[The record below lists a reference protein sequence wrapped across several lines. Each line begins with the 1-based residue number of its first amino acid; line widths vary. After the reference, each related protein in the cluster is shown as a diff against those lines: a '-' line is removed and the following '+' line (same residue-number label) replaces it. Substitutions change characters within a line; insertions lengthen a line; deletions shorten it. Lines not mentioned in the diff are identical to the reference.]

1 MIITKFTDF
10 NIDSPNWFINVLK
23 EEFSLRD
30 LKGISNNRFEHISI
44 SGQHPFI
51 QLVNDLLEN
60 ENSVKNTSILPC
72 ISVSENDENQEI
84 VTIGE
89 GFRGV
94 KLIDTD
100 ILSYIETNYSN
111 YKIRNKEG
119 ILTNNQI
126 ETIRTYIN
134 SGKKLK
140 MLVYEYFLRTS
151 VFVSLWTNTYEEYQ
165 ILSKILRSILYDI
178 RLKMISRK
186 AVDIS
191 ITSNKGLVNTNFGK
205 IIYGQETEIQ
215 FLNGFRNYIVTD
227 EEFLENFDVITSGNY
242 KNNIDNSLFVL
253 YDID

>member
-100 ILSYIETNYSN
+100 ILNYIEANYSD
-111 YKIRNKEG
+111 YKKRNKEG

-165 ILSKILRSILYDI
+165 ILSKILRSILYDV

>member
-94 KLIDTD
+94 KLIDTN
-100 ILSYIETNYSN
+100 ILNYIETNYSD
-111 YKIRNKEG
+111 YKKRNKEG

-215 FLNGFRNYIVTD
+215 FLNGFRNYVVTD

>member
-10 NIDSPNWFINVLK
+10 NIDTPNWFINVLK

-100 ILSYIETNYSN
+100 ILNYIEANYSD
-111 YKIRNKEG
+111 YKKRNKEG

-165 ILSKILRSILYDI
+165 ILSKILRSILYDV

-242 KNNIDNSLFVL
+242 KNNIDNNLFVL

>member
-60 ENSVKNTSILPC
+60 ENFVKNTSILPC

-94 KLIDTD
+94 KLIDTN
-100 ILSYIETNYSN
+100 ILNYIETNYSD
-111 YKIRNKEG
+111 YKKRNKEG

-215 FLNGFRNYIVTD
+215 FLNGFRNYVVTD

>member
-100 ILSYIETNYSN
+100 ILNYIETNYAD
-111 YKIRNKEG
+111 YKKRNKEG

>member
-30 LKGISNNRFEHISI
+30 LKGITNNRFEHISI

-89 GFRGV
+89 GFRGAQ
-94 KLIDTD
+94 LIDTD
-100 ILSYIETNYSN
+100 ILNYIETNYSD
-111 YKIRNKEG
+111 YKKRNKEG

-126 ETIRTYIN
+126 ETIRTHIN

-151 VFVSLWTNTYEEYQ
+151 VFVSLWANTYEEYQ

-242 KNNIDNSLFVL
+242 KNNIDNNSFVL
-253 YDID
+253 YDIG